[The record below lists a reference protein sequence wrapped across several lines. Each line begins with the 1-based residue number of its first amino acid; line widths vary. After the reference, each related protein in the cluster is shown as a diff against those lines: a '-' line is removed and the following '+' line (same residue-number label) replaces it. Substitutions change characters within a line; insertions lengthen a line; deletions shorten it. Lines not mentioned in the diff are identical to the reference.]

1 VLHNKQPFKN
11 RIRYAP
17 EVASRPDILEKDLE
31 RARVLLVRLEAE
43 YYSLRKVRVLSREEV
58 AALPEGPLQEETLT
72 LAEGEEYRDDPEPSK
87 STFAAIEQRIEKVYA
102 EAAQEGLDEDDL
114 KIRKV
119 RPLRIL
125 RAPSATE
132 SISKITMS
140 LDLVLAALR
149 NAFHTC
155 YYCAVT
161 TDHQEELQRKCIQ
174 HLRKPI
180 SKATYDEYKA
190 KMAENSVK
198 IKEEPPMQEDG
209 DLKPKEEQSPD
220 DRVREASTKEDD
232 SREWKKSGTFSPVSR
247 LSLSTDQEQKIAGSS
262 GWILNSQYCLIGTLS
277 TLVLMGGRVMTSEL
291 FVICPTLLCDSNPIS
306 RELAKVAEP
315 FVKQEDE
322 GKFRCKTC
330 QKLFKATSFVE
341 KHIANKHSELVKPLD
356 DVSALGVEYRS
367 LLTYFSSCRTS
378 IILLST
384 LITSSHTVIYRK
396 LVVLVNK
403 RHLRPTVYQDLLRCL
418 PPTTCGGLM
427 GGCSTHHRTLQVA
440 FLLP

>member
-1 VLHNKQPFKN
+1 M
-11 RIRYAP
+11 
-17 EVASRPDILEKDLE
+17 ASRPDILEKDLE

-43 YYSLRKVRVLSREEV
+43 YYALRKVRVLSREEV
-58 AALPEGPLQEETLT
+58 AALPEGPLQEDTLT
-72 LAEGEEYRDDPEPSK
+72 LAEDEESREDPEPSK
-87 STFAAIEQRIEKVYA
+87 SALAALEQRIEKLSA

-119 RPLRIL
+119 RQSRIL
-125 RAPSATE
+125 RVPPATE

-174 HLRKPI
+174 HLRKPL

-190 KMAENSVK
+190 KMIEHSEK
-198 IKEEPPMQEDG
+198 IKEEPAMQED
-209 DLKPKEEQSPD
+209 DLKPKEEHSPE
-220 DRVREASTKEDD
+220 DRGRDTATKEDD
-232 SREWKKSGTFSPVSR
+232 SREWKKSGTFPPSFLVVAILDR
-247 LSLSTDQEQKIAGSS
+247 EQKIAGSNGS
-262 GWILNSQYCLIGTLS
+262 ILKSHYYLTGILS
-277 TLVLMGGRVMTSEL
+277 TLVLMGGRLLTSEL
-291 FVICPTLLCDSNPIS
+291 FVAYPLPCNSNSIPS
-306 RELAKVAEP
+306 ELAKVAEP
-315 FVKQEDE
+315 FIKQEDE

-356 DVSALGVEYRS
+356 DVSALEIQFCS
-367 LLTYFSSCRTS
+367 LSTCFSSCPTS

-384 LITSSHTVIYRK
+384 LITSNHTAIYPN
-396 LVVLVNK
+396 LEVLVNK
-403 RHLRPTVYQDLLRCL
+403 RHLRLMVYPDHRRCHPL
-418 PPTTCGGLM
+418 TTCGELM
-427 GGCSTHHRTLQVA
+427 GVSSIHHRTHQEA
-440 FLLP
+440 FRLP